1 MSSRMSPSQC
11 EPRAGSRP
19 PELHSFQAHN
29 KLHLSEP
36 RIPSGRRTACPLA
49 NGDQR
54 WRCSSS
60 LAYWRHDRTGG
71 AIAPTMGVR
80 VADLFATLRCRAID
94 GCPGRWVLEVDP
106 DLAPA
111 ELVGA
116 DALVARVRLAAVRD
130 EVWIAALVDGGL
142 ISYRRPDG
150 TFLHTLA
157 TPEGFARKLAALG
170 VDLAALPK
178 TTAGDTAHCEL
189 AIGDELDLHRF
200 VPADVRALVDEWLG
214 QAAQR
219 GMREVRIIHGKGRG
233 VQRDIVTSLLGRH
246 PAVATWRPGREDE
259 GGWGATVVTL
269 LCRPVDESG

>member
-1 MSSRMSPSQC
+1 
-11 EPRAGSRP
+11 
-19 PELHSFQAHN
+19 
-29 KLHLSEP
+29 
-36 RIPSGRRTACPLA
+36 
-49 NGDQR
+49 
-54 WRCSSS
+54 
-60 LAYWRHDRTGG
+60 
-71 AIAPTMGVR
+71 MGVR

-219 GMREVRIIHGKGRG
+219 GMRDAHHPRQGPRRSARHRHIPPRPPPGRG
-233 VQRDIVTSLLGRH
+233 HLAAGPRGRRRLGCDRGDSSV
-246 PAVATWRPGREDE
+246 PA
-259 GGWGATVVTL
+259 
-269 LCRPVDESG
+269 S